1 MGSTSVFLFIVCYK
15 NKSHSKVGIRPI
27 SIKISASCQL
37 VHMIMTNTN
46 KQKNICSVYPCDLKR
61 SYGNI
66 LYSPFHFMMLC
77 S

>member
-37 VHMIMTNTN
+37 VHMYTVHYIKIMTNTN
-46 KQKNICSVYPCDLKR
+46 KQKNICSVYPCDLNR
-61 SYGNI
+61 SY
-66 LYSPFHFMMLC
+66 
-77 S
+77 